1 VEHFKNTFRRIH
13 KLANI
18 KSQKKRIILAEKANL
33 ANKSKKS
40 RIATEIRKFRDMISA
55 KDFAAADKQ
64 LSEVFSLIDRAR
76 LDNVYHD
83 NTASRKKAM
92 LAREL
97 DNAKN
102 AK

>member
-1 VEHFKNTFRRIH
+1 M
-13 KLANI
+13 ANI
-18 KSQKKRIILAEKANL
+18 KSQKKRIKTNEQARL

-40 RIATEIRKFRDMISA
+40 RIATEVRKYRDLIAA
-55 KDFAAADKQ
+55 KDFDKAAKALDG
-64 LSEVFSLIDRAR
+64 LFSLIDRAR

-83 NTASRKKAM
+83 NTASRKKAS

-97 DNAKN
+97 SNAKN